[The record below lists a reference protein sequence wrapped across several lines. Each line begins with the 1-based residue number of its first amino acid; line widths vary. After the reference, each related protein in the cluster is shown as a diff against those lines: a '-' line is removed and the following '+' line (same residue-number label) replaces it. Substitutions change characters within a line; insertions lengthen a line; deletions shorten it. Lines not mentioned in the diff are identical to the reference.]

1 MRSIAVLAMTLLC
14 SCGPSIQSGAGEGV
28 ALRVEPG
35 EVSAGDSVTLVL
47 ANGTAGAVGYN
58 LCTSGLERQ
67 VDDVWQPAASD
78 RVCTMELRT
87 LGPGEE
93 TRYPIEIADGV
104 VAGVYRLVTS
114 IEKTDRGGL
123 SSIGSGPFQIRP

>member
-1 MRSIAVLAMTLLC
+1 MRSIALLAMTLLC

-35 EVSAGDSVTLVL
+35 GVSTGDSVTLVL
-47 ANGTAGAVGYN
+47 ANGTTEAVGYN

-67 VDDVWQPAASD
+67 VDDVWQPVASD
-78 RVCTMELRT
+78 RACTMELRT

-104 VAGVYRLVTS
+104 VAGVYRFVTR
-114 IEKTDRGGL
+114 IEVADGGFRST
-123 SSIGSGPFQIRP
+123 SSGSFQIRP

>member
-1 MRSIAVLAMTLLC
+1 MTLLC

-47 ANGTAGAVGYN
+47 ANGTAGAIGYN

-67 VDDVWQPAASD
+67 VDDDWQPAIDNDIWSVRFYD
-78 RVCTMELRT
+78 HELGRINPRKGDFIIRVLPMS
-87 LGPGEE
+87 P
-93 TRYPIEIADGV
+93 V
-104 VAGVYRLVTS
+104 
-114 IEKTDRGGL
+114 
-123 SSIGSGPFQIRP
+123 